1 MTAVRYASLIFCV
14 LGIAG
19 AQVFLKMCGSQVKEN
34 GLLSLLYFG
43 PFYVSATMY
52 AFLTILWIW
61 AIQDIPLSRAYPLMA
76 ITFIAVPILSRIF
89 FGDSLSP
96 TYWVGTALI
105 VAGTLVVV
113 RA

>member
-1 MTAVRYASLIFCV
+1 MTAIHYASLIFCV

-19 AQVFLKMCGSQVKEN
+19 AQVFLKLCGLQVKEN
-34 GLLSLLYFG
+34 GLLSLLFFG
-43 PFYVSATMY
+43 PFYISATMY

-61 AIQDIPLSRAYPLMA
+61 AIQDVPLSRAYPLMA
-76 ITFIAVPILSRIF
+76 ITFIAVPILSKFF

-96 TYWVGTALI
+96 AYWVGTALI
-105 VAGTLVVV
+105 VTGTLLVV